1 MNKRLIISETK
12 IRERTLTVTVATQRA
27 LGSCPLPAAS
37 FRDIDFENNSHP
49 DMTLTAFAVDWALK
63 TDYLYFENNKFD
75 YKYQNK
81 LHFGYHFTVPVSQ
94 KR

>member
-1 MNKRLIISETK
+1 M
-12 IRERTLTVTVATQRA
+12 ATQRA

-63 TDYLYFENNKFD
+63 TEYLYFENNKFD

-81 LHFGYHFTVPVSQ
+81 LHFVYISLFQYLKSDKLDWKEKPWGDTVQ
-94 KR
+94 LTGL